1 MNTTES
7 VMVPQTMSDGDCG
20 INSEN
25 NQTPLNEINAPT
37 PDLDM
42 HIDEFS
48 SPEQTIINHC
58 TLDLSSLFQKP
69 LIIPSP
75 QPETESDGNLSTMLS
90 SIHSIASNQHSVA
103 SDILDT

>member
-48 SPEQTIINHC
+48 SPEQTIINHS
-58 TLDLSSLFQKP
+58 TLDISSLFQKP
-69 LIIPSP
+69 FIISST
-75 QPETESDGNLSTMLS
+75 QAETESDENLSTLLS
-90 SIHSIASNQHSVA
+90 SIHTIVSNLHSVA
-103 SDILDT
+103 SDIPDT